1 MILLLSFS
9 QLLFHLTLVLSYHE
23 LRKVLSVD
31 RVIVIWNI
39 LNLLKQLQLGLLF
52 LAFVKES
59 KRRLI
64 NIRIAL
70 TNLRQKLWLTLS
82 LNVLSILLHDLL
94 LEILHWLV
102 VCMLVFFI
110 VFDILLDDFFLFLLK
125 STFARYV
132 SALFKV
138 ANWRP
143 RICDLTLYLANNI
156 WSRVYI
162 FIVHFLK
169 LLLNVK
175 AFSHKFRICDLTLS

>member
-94 LEILHWLV
+94 LEFLH
-102 VCMLVFFI
+102 
-110 VFDILLDDFFLFLLK
+110 
-125 STFARYV
+125 
-132 SALFKV
+132 
-138 ANWRP
+138 
-143 RICDLTLYLANNI
+143 
-156 WSRVYI
+156 
-162 FIVHFLK
+162 
-169 LLLNVK
+169 
-175 AFSHKFRICDLTLS
+175 